1 MPHPKSLSMSHRLL
15 ALLNLA
21 TTLPC
26 LAKSKPVTVGVAP
39 VEAGSRAP
47 ASVATVVQ
55 NASYHARTSTTWTR
69 SRSHWLSL
77 RPFGT
82 LAAVITVASLH

>member
-1 MPHPKSLSMSHRLL
+1 MSRRLL
-15 ALLNLA
+15 ALLILA

-26 LAKSKPVTVGVAP
+26 LARSKPVTVGVAP

-69 SRSHWLSL
+69 EPL
-77 RPFGT
+77 T
-82 LAAVITVASLH
+82 LAFAAPVRHPRRSDHCGVAALIASRPR